1 MFAGEVSW
9 TLSCPGM
16 CDIEG
21 GAPYGEYGE
30 MLHSVPP
37 GAACSLKMED
47 SYGDGWNGFEWSAA
61 GWAPLE
67 FSFSDGY
74 DSTEYF
80 TAPAV
85 AMPAP
90 TPPPPPPPF
99 TAPSPPSPPVPCSY
113 SWDASWPEAAVT
125 VSEGDFAYEVSWT
138 LSCVGM
144 CDVIEGGAP
153 HDGMISVPP
162 GAACSLK
169 MEDSYGDGWNGAV
182 WWSGF
187 ADEAG
192 YTLEDGSIETISFTS
207 PAELGQCIVNGPCV
221 CSSNYPGDS
230 CNADPVDYYD
240 YSGMGMDGM
249 PSPSPLSGDYGG
261 YGGYMGDYGGYGSYS
276 SYDFNMGGYG
286 NFETCHVEFGQP
298 MMLNVVL
305 FGVEGGDECPYDY
318 LEVNGV
324 TYCGDQ
330 PASNAGSGPMQ
341 MQFLDGQITS
351 SLDWSSDDW
360 FTGVGFKICTSPAP
374 PSPPSP
380 PNMWLEGAK
389 CPSGSFPAPYYGA
402 YDMPSPSPMPWPSP
416 GSAAAPGWP
425 SPGSEAGQNGE
436 VACENQGFGESECN
450 AIGCCQF
457 DGCSP
462 PDCSPSCS
470 SASGP
475 GPCSAAGVTAWS
487 NGDDSA
493 WAGQAPT
500 VTNTPSGRRLDLDSS
515 GTVFDGTWLYES
527 KEEAKQA
534 CAAGCVAANENA
546 DMMADMMADGAYAD
560 MYGDMPR
567 CAYAEL
573 YYDGEYYDGV
583 YTSCNLKTDACGD
596 YSTDDSWNIE
606 YYSLWVAPPPAPAPP
621 PPPSL
626 PDNYLHSTVTVTDQ
640 WADDLSWT
648 LACEGFANFTV
659 ETEFWFTG
667 YAETHAYPPGT
678 QCNLHMHVSN
688 WYDPF
693 MYGWNGVTWSAYGW
707 GSTAGPFSLDY
718 EDCAGIMGLCTGT
731 ESFIVGAPPSP
742 PLSAAA
748 EAGAALA
755 ALERLE
761 LEQEPLGAACQTEGG
776 DWIESAVSVTPGSWA
791 GEVSWTLSCPGMCDI

>member
-1 MFAGEVSW
+1 MLLRGRRYLRMATMRPALLVVLAVLGPRASAQGNAP
-9 TLSCPGM
+9 LSRTPASPTNAAKAN
-16 CDIEG
+16 EG
-21 GAPYGEYGE
+21 R
-30 MLHSVPP
+30 
-37 GAACSLKMED
+37 
-47 SYGDGWNGFEWSAA
+47 SARDA
-61 GWAPLE
+61 LSGWAPRPKRELQ
-67 FSFSDGY
+67 G
-74 DSTEYF
+74 
-80 TAPAV
+80 
-85 AMPAP
+85 
-90 TPPPPPPPF
+90 
-99 TAPSPPSPPVPCSY
+99 
-113 SWDASWPEAAVT
+113 
-125 VSEGDFAYEVSWT
+125 
-138 LSCVGM
+138 
-144 CDVIEGGAP
+144 
-153 HDGMISVPP
+153 
-162 GAACSLK
+162 
-169 MEDSYGDGWNGAV
+169 
-182 WWSGF
+182 
-187 ADEAG
+187 DEAG
-192 YTLEDGSIETISFTS
+192 ALSEGSGDASICSLCLGAINENDAPGPEWYFVKSYVNEDVMTECTVAIFRACYQDAANMPSSVCEDEVYPIVEALGWNPPELNEIYFDYEQLIGHPNWS
-207 PAELGQCIVNGPCV
+207 PDCDPNWVGCG
-221 CSSNYPGDS
+221 
-230 CNADPVDYYD
+230 NADPVDYYD

-249 PSPSPLSGDYGG
+249 PSPSP
-261 YGGYMGDYGGYGSYS
+261 YMGDYGGYGSYS

-318 LEVNGV
+318 LGVNGGD
-324 TYCGDQ
+324 YCGDQ

-402 YDMPSPSPMPWPSP
+402 GPPPPWGAYDMPSPSPMPWPSP

-450 AIGCCQF
+450 AVGCCQF
-457 DGCSP
+457 DWDSQAATAPWGQCW
-462 PDCSPSCS
+462 
-470 SASGP
+470 SAVGP
-475 GPCSAAGVTAWS
+475 GPCSA
-487 NGDDSA
+487 
-493 WAGQAPT
+493 AGQAPT
-500 VTNTPSGRRLDLDSS
+500 VTNTPTAASPPAASLPAASPSGRRLDHDTPSGPLDP

-546 DMMADMMADGAYAD
+546 DMMADMMADMYPDGTYAD

-573 YYDGEYYDGV
+573 YYSDSTEYGGTV

-596 YSTDDSWNIE
+596 YSVPYGYDDSW
-606 YYSLWVAPPPAPAPP
+606 YDGFSLWVAPPPAPAPP

-718 EDCAGIMGLCTGT
+718 EDCAGIMGL
-731 ESFIVGAPPSP
+731 
-742 PLSAAA
+742 
-748 EAGAALA
+748 
-755 ALERLE
+755 
-761 LEQEPLGAACQTEGG
+761 
-776 DWIESAVSVTPGSWA
+776 
-791 GEVSWTLSCPGMCDI
+791 